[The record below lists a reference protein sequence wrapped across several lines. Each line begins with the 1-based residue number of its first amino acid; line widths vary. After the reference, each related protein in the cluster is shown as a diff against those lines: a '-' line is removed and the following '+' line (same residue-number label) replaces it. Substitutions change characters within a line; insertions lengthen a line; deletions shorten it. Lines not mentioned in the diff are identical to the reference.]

1 MERQYVSVHA
11 LNRYIKAVLDND
23 MQLQTVYIRGEISNY
38 RPHPSGHMYFTLKDD
53 QTESS
58 ISAIMFASQARYLK
72 FRLRDGMKVFITAQV
87 SVFERAG
94 RYQLYVRS
102 MQEDGLGNLYLR
114 FNELKQTLERE
125 GLFNTMHKKAIPVMP
140 ERLAILSAKQGA
152 ALQDVLRTLHQR
164 YPLVRRDIYPV
175 PVQGRDAY
183 KYIVETLSQID
194 QLGYSTILLVRG
206 GGSIE
211 DLWNFNEEALA
222 RCIYDLKT
230 PIITGVGHE
239 TDFTLVDYV
248 SDLRAPT
255 PTAAAVAAVPSQK
268 ELLSHLENKIM
279 QLSNVMRKTIY
290 LEKQKLEKYTHSYVF
305 TDPSRIFEIKF
316 MKLDSVHL
324 KLNNYKIRIKQ
335 KSHYEMHKKVIQL
348 NTLIKQKQLIETKNI
363 INKQELLKNCFENYL
378 KNKKTSFSY
387 CIEKLD
393 LLSPLKTLQRG
404 YIISKKNDS
413 IIKSVKDL
421 HTDDTITL
429 VYADGEKEVIVK

>member
-23 MQLQTVYIRGEISNY
+23 MQLQTVFIRGEISNY

-363 INKQELLKNCFENYL
+363 SNKQELLKNCFENYL

>member
-11 LNRYIKAVLDND
+11 LNRYIKAVLDSD
-23 MQLQTVYIRGEISNY
+23 MQLRTVYIRGEISNY

-114 FNELKQTLERE
+114 FNELKQTLEKE

-140 ERLAILSAKQGA
+140 ERLAILSARQGA
-152 ALQDVLRTLHQR
+152 ALQDVLRILHQR

-183 KYIVETLSQID
+183 KYIVETLRQVD

-290 LEKQKLEKYTHSYVF
+290 LEKQKLEQYTHSYVF
-305 TDPSRIFEIKF
+305 TDPSRIFETKF
-316 MKLDSVHL
+316 MKLDNVHL

-335 KSHYEMHKKVIQL
+335 KSHYEMHKKAIQL

-363 INKQELLKNCFENYL
+363 SNKQELLKNCFENYL

-404 YIISKKNDS
+404 
-413 IIKSVKDL
+413 
-421 HTDDTITL
+421 
-429 VYADGEKEVIVK
+429 

>member
-363 INKQELLKNCFENYL
+363 SNKQELLKNCFENYL

-393 LLSPLKTLQRG
+393 LLSPLKILQRG

>member
-211 DLWNFNEEALA
+211 DLWNFNEEVLA

-363 INKQELLKNCFENYL
+363 SNKQELLKNCFENYL

>member
-72 FRLRDGMKVFITAQV
+72 FRLRNGMKVFITAQV

-125 GLFNTMHKKAIPVMP
+125 GLFSSMHKKAIPVMP

-183 KYIVETLSQID
+183 KYIVETLRQVD

-230 PIITGVGHE
+230 TIITGVGHE

-279 QLSNVMRKTIY
+279 QLSNIMRKNIY

-305 TDPSRIFEIKF
+305 TDPSRIFETKF
-316 MKLDSVHL
+316 MKLDNIHL

-363 INKQELLKNCFENYL
+363 STKQELLESCFESYL

-387 CIEKLD
+387 CVEKLD

-404 YIISKKNDS
+404 YIISKKNDA
-413 IIKSVKDL
+413 IIKSVNDL
-421 HTDDTITL
+421 HTDDSITL
-429 VYADGEKEVIVK
+429 VYADGEKEAIVK

>member
-23 MQLQTVYIRGEISNY
+23 MQLRTVYIRGEISNY

-114 FNELKQTLERE
+114 FNELKKTLERE

-152 ALQDVLRTLHQR
+152 ALQDVLRILHQR

-183 KYIVETLSQID
+183 KYIVETLRQVD

-290 LEKQKLEKYTHSYVF
+290 LEKQK
-305 TDPSRIFEIKF
+305 F
-316 MKLDSVHL
+316 MKLDNVHL

-363 INKQELLKNCFENYL
+363 SNKQELLKNCFENYL

-404 YIISKKNDS
+404 YIISKKNDA

>member
-363 INKQELLKNCFENYL
+363 SNKQELLKNCFENYL

-413 IIKSVKDL
+413 IIKSVKNL

>member
-335 KSHYEMHKKVIQL
+335 KSHYEMHKKAIQL

-363 INKQELLKNCFENYL
+363 SNKQELLKNCFENYL

>member
-324 KLNNYKIRIKQ
+324 KLSNYKIRIKQ

-363 INKQELLKNCFENYL
+363 SNKQELLKNCFENYL

>member
-222 RCIYDLKT
+222 RCIYGLKT

-305 TDPSRIFEIKF
+305 TDPSRIFKIKF

-363 INKQELLKNCFENYL
+363 SNKQELLKNCFENYL

>member
-363 INKQELLKNCFENYL
+363 SNKQELLKNCFENYL

-393 LLSPLKTLQRG
+393 LLSPLKTLKRG

>member
-102 MQEDGLGNLYLR
+102 MQEDGLGSLYLR

-125 GLFNTMHKKAIPVMP
+125 GLFNSMHKKAIPVMP

-183 KYIVETLSQID
+183 KYIVETLRQID

-316 MKLDSVHL
+316 MKLDNVHL
-324 KLNNYKIRIKQ
+324 KLNNYKIGIKQ

-363 INKQELLKNCFENYL
+363 SNKQELLKNCFENYL

-404 YIISKKNDS
+404 YIISKKNDA
-413 IIKSVKDL
+413 IIKSVEDL

>member
-363 INKQELLKNCFENYL
+363 SNKQELLKNCFENYL

-413 IIKSVKDL
+413 IIKGVKDL

>member
-363 INKQELLKNCFENYL
+363 SNKQEILKNCFENYL

-413 IIKSVKDL
+413 IIKRVKDL

>member
-211 DLWNFNEEALA
+211 NLWNFNEEALA

-363 INKQELLKNCFENYL
+363 SNKQELLKNCFENYL

>member
-363 INKQELLKNCFENYL
+363 SNKQELLKNCFKNYL

>member
-152 ALQDVLRTLHQR
+152 TLQDVLRTLHQR

-363 INKQELLKNCFENYL
+363 SNKQELLKNCFENYL

>member
-38 RPHPSGHMYFTLKDD
+38 RPHPSGHMYFILKDD

-363 INKQELLKNCFENYL
+363 SNKQELLKNCFENYL

>member
-363 INKQELLKNCFENYL
+363 SNKQELLKNCFENYL

-413 IIKSVKDL
+413 IIKSVKVL

>member
-363 INKQELLKNCFENYL
+363 SNKQELFKNCFENYL

>member
-94 RYQLYVRS
+94 KYQLYVRS

-125 GLFNTMHKKAIPVMP
+125 GLFNSMHKKAIPVMP

-183 KYIVETLSQID
+183 KYIIETLRQVD

-268 ELLSHLENKIM
+268 ELLSHLENKII

-316 MKLDSVHL
+316 MKLDNVHL

-363 INKQELLKNCFENYL
+363 SNKQELLKNCFENYL

>member
-363 INKQELLKNCFENYL
+363 SNKQKLLKNCFENYL

>member
-114 FNELKQTLERE
+114 FNELKQTLKRE

-183 KYIVETLSQID
+183 KYIIETLRQVD
-194 QLGYSTILLVRG
+194 QLRYSTILLVRG

-305 TDPSRIFEIKF
+305 TDPSRIFETKF
-316 MKLDSVHL
+316 MKLDNVHL

-335 KSHYEMHKKVIQL
+335 KSRYEMHKKVIQL

-363 INKQELLKNCFENYL
+363 SNKQELLKNCFENYL

-404 YIISKKNDS
+404 YIISKKNDA

-429 VYADGEKEVIVK
+429 VYTDGEKEVIVK

>member
-164 YPLVRRDIYPV
+164 YPLVRQDIYPV

-363 INKQELLKNCFENYL
+363 SNKQELLKNCFENYL

>member
-53 QTESS
+53 QTESF

-363 INKQELLKNCFENYL
+363 SNKQELLKNCFENYL

>member
-87 SVFERAG
+87 SVFERVG

-102 MQEDGLGNLYLR
+102 MQENGLGNLYLR

-194 QLGYSTILLVRG
+194 QLGYSTILLIRG

-363 INKQELLKNCFENYL
+363 SNKQELLKNCFENYL

>member
-38 RPHPSGHMYFTLKDD
+38 RPHLSGHMYFTLKDD

-363 INKQELLKNCFENYL
+363 SNKQELLKNCFENYL

>member
-305 TDPSRIFEIKF
+305 ADPSRIFEIKF

-348 NTLIKQKQLIETKNI
+348 NALIKQKQLIETKNI
-363 INKQELLKNCFENYL
+363 SNKQELLKNCFENYL

>member
-183 KYIVETLSQID
+183 KYIVEALRQVD

-305 TDPSRIFEIKF
+305 TDPSRIFETKF
-316 MKLDSVHL
+316 VKLDNVHL

-363 INKQELLKNCFENYL
+363 SNKQELLKNSFENYL
-378 KNKKTSFSY
+378 QKKKTSFSY

-429 VYADGEKEVIVK
+429 VYADGEKEVKVK

>member
-125 GLFNTMHKKAIPVMP
+125 CLFNTMHKKAIPVMP

-363 INKQELLKNCFENYL
+363 SNKQELLKNCFENYL

>member
-11 LNRYIKAVLDND
+11 LNRYIKAVLDSD
-23 MQLQTVYIRGEISNY
+23 MQLRTVYIRGEISNY

-114 FNELKQTLERE
+114 FNELKQTLEKE

-140 ERLAILSAKQGA
+140 ERLAILSARQGA
-152 ALQDVLRTLHQR
+152 ALQDVLRILHQR

-183 KYIVETLSQID
+183 KYIVETLRQVD

-290 LEKQKLEKYTHSYVF
+290 LEKQKLEQYTHSYVF
-305 TDPSRIFEIKF
+305 TDPSRIFETKF
-316 MKLDSVHL
+316 MKLDNVHL

-335 KSHYEMHKKVIQL
+335 NSHYEMHKKVIQL

-363 INKQELLKNCFENYL
+363 GNKQELLKNCFENYL

-404 YIISKKNDS
+404 YIISKKNDA
-413 IIKSVKDL
+413 IIKSVNDL
-421 HTDDTITL
+421 HTDDMITL

>member
-290 LEKQKLEKYTHSYVF
+290 LEKQKLEKYTHSYIF

-363 INKQELLKNCFENYL
+363 SNKQELLKNCFENYL

>member
-23 MQLQTVYIRGEISNY
+23 MQLQTVYIRGEISNC

-125 GLFNTMHKKAIPVMP
+125 GLFNTMQKKAIPVMP

-363 INKQELLKNCFENYL
+363 SNKQELLKNCFENYL

>member
-125 GLFNTMHKKAIPVMP
+125 GLFNTMHKKTIPVMP

-305 TDPSRIFEIKF
+305 TDPSKIFEIKF

-363 INKQELLKNCFENYL
+363 SNKQELLKNCFENYL

>member
-183 KYIVETLSQID
+183 KYIVETLRQVD

-316 MKLDSVHL
+316 MKLDNVHL

-335 KSHYEMHKKVIQL
+335 KSHYEMHKKVIRL
-348 NTLIKQKQLIETKNI
+348 NTLIKQKQLIKTKNI
-363 INKQELLKNCFENYL
+363 SNKQELLKNCFENYL

>member
-1 MERQYVSVHA
+1 MERQYVRVHA

-58 ISAIMFASQARYLK
+58 ISAIMFVSQARYLK

-363 INKQELLKNCFENYL
+363 SNKQELLKNCFENYL

>member
-72 FRLRDGMKVFITAQV
+72 FRLRDGMMVFITAQV

-363 INKQELLKNCFENYL
+363 SNKQELLKNCFENYL

>member
-23 MQLQTVYIRGEISNY
+23 MQLRTVYIRGEISNY

-114 FNELKQTLERE
+114 FNELKQTLEKE

-152 ALQDVLRTLHQR
+152 ALQDVLRILHQR

-183 KYIVETLSQID
+183 KYIAETLRQVD

-290 LEKQKLEKYTHSYVF
+290 LEKQKLEQYTHSYVF
-305 TDPSRIFEIKF
+305 TDPSRIFETKF
-316 MKLDSVHL
+316 MKLDNVHL

-335 KSHYEMHKKVIQL
+335 KSHYEMHKKAIQL

-363 INKQELLKNCFENYL
+363 SNKQELLKNCFENYL

-404 YIISKKNDS
+404 YIISKKNDV